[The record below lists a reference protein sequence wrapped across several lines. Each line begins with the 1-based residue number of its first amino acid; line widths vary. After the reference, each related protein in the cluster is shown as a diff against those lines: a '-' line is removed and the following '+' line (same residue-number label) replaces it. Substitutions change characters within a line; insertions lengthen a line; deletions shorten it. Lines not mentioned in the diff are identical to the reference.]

1 MHKYRM
7 LHHRLGF
14 LPHTR
19 ICAASTNDNVSWK
32 IKHPYGGIPMCK
44 HTYNTCTWRNSTLAL
59 PNAHVALSSL
69 TALGQQ
75 TRDVYI
81 IAVWLRSFLFT
92 SLSEIRRLSDVS
104 LSYENTAAMDAI
116 DRFTRLC
123 VVVGEPDGA
132 WRLEGWQRTQIHH
145 HRHMALFIRFQF
157 GCLLFFGKT
166 KVKLA
171 FATHFRCTHA
181 ECIKRWW
188 HTACK
193 GDMTKRLNE
202 YPIFSRNKFQCHSDV
217 KCVTQFRPFNE
228 CTIFKWTLDGGCDA
242 ILCVFCVWVVL
253 DWTYA
258 DPKYALHQMCKTV
271 IGGGREFA
279 TLTHTYIIHRT
290 PHTQRRTYIWIVH
303 GAGGRVVAQKRVVIC
318 RRLARLIFTCSHLNS
333 FYLWEEKKNEE
344 RMYMRTEYVCG
355 ITKLLVTLIRFRLT
369 EASARYSV
377 GNTTSTRLCVCA
389 RVKGERWD
397 GCFCCCA
404 IAKWNILLRL
414 MPQRCCVCGW
424 QQRAALLHSH
434 TTHTHKY

>member
-44 HTYNTCTWRNSTLAL
+44 HTHNTCTWRNSTLAL

-145 HRHMALFIRFQF
+145 NRHMALFIRFQF

-279 TLTHTYIIHRT
+279 TLTHIHHT
-290 PHTQRRTYIWIVH
+290 PYTAHTETHVY
-303 GAGGRVVAQKRVVIC
+303 
-318 RRLARLIFTCSHLNS
+318 LNS
-333 FYLWEEKKNEE
+333 AWRRRARCRAKKGCHLPTISSA
-344 RMYMRTEYVCG
+344 YIYVLPFKFILFMRRKKKRRENVHANRICVWNYEIVGDVNSFPTDGG
-355 ITKLLVTLIRFRLT
+355 IRQIFRL
-369 EASARYSV
+369 
-377 GNTTSTRLCVCA
+377 
-389 RVKGERWD
+389 
-397 GCFCCCA
+397 
-404 IAKWNILLRL
+404 
-414 MPQRCCVCGW
+414 
-424 QQRAALLHSH
+424 
-434 TTHTHKY
+434 